1 METLNDLIENSTEP
15 INIFKYAGTDAVTVI
30 ATNGWTQEKL
40 KNTCNLLN
48 PTYPGELDINYTE
61 AYDEVFMAVSASGEC
76 GAFLCQQAG
85 IIQTWFNKK
94 MEVSA

>member
-15 INIFKYAGTDAVTVI
+15 INIFEDEDSGVVTVI

-48 PTYPGELDINYTE
+48 PTYPGELDISYTE
-61 AYDEVFMAVSASGEC
+61 AFDEVFMTVSASGEC
-76 GAFLCQQAG
+76 GAFLVREAEL
-85 IIQTWFNKK
+85 IEAWFNNLS
-94 MEVSA
+94 EVSA